1 MPGLNLT
8 QADNGK
14 SFEARQGD
22 LIVIRLDENPTTG
35 YRWAIDK
42 SDDAIIALQSVDY
55 TQTPST
61 GVGGG
66 GQRTFT
72 FKAIKAGAAKIALK
86 LSREWEGDKS
96 IIDRFT
102 ASVQVHS

>member
-22 LIVIRLDENPTTG
+22 LIVIRLGENPTTG
-35 YRWAIDK
+35 YRWTIDK
-42 SDDAIIALQSVDY
+42 SDDAIIALQTTDY
-55 TQTPST
+55 TQAPST

-72 FKAIKAGAAKIALK
+72 FKAIKPGAAKIALK

-96 IIDRFT
+96 ITDRFT